1 MEIMVKTGTYTQV
14 QNGEEIQVAFNYFTD
29 LTAIKKIHF
38 VNTVVDTIVADN
50 RYNGIIKDLIFD
62 FVVIDVFTDVDV
74 SEIRD
79 SADTISAMEDF
90 VMSTNIIEIVT
101 ANVKSGL
108 IDSLRIAV
116 DENIQYKTGVNPNSI
131 TTALSRI
138 LNKFEEKI
146 EGIDMESMMNF
157 AQIVGGVSGELT
169 PNKILEA
176 YANTDM
182 FKKNQAD
189 RAAARN
195 EHIAKITEINKG
207 ATKKTK

>member
-14 QNGEEIQVAFNYFTD
+14 QNGEEKQITFNYFTD
-29 LTAIKKIHF
+29 LTARKKMNF
-38 VNTVVDTIVADN
+38 VNTVVDTIVTDN
-50 RYNGIIKDLIFD
+50 RYNGIIKDLVFD
-62 FVVIDVFTDVDV
+62 FVIIDVFTDVDV

-90 VMSTNIIEIVT
+90 IASTNIVDIVI
-101 ANVKSGL
+101 ANVKSGV

-116 DENIQYKTGVNPNSI
+116 DENVQYKTGVNSNSI
-131 TTALSRI
+131 TTALSRL
-138 LNKFEEKI
+138 LNKFEEKV

-157 AQIVGGVSGELT
+157 AQVVGGVSGELT

-176 YANTDM
+176 YVNTDM

-189 RAAARN
+189 KAAARS
-195 EHIAKITEINKG
+195 EHIAKLTEI
-207 ATKKTK
+207 ADKKKIK